1 MVNCNKCRR
10 APAVDPDTWCLA
22 CRGVEVLTGELAGT
36 WPYTAARVLA
46 EDAVVSAVRTVKGL
60 RSLGTSL
67 SSAEHSRAAARE
79 RTRERSPRGRASSGK
94 SLPPPPPPPAP
105 LTAPK
110 EEYSYAEESEEEEDQ
125 VVDPPITTKAKC
137 DPSKP
142 PPEPPEPPRE
152 HDRDR
157 SRGRRR
163 RGEASGTRKHKKR
176 TRGGKKHQRLHRQLD
191 RPDLP
196 LPRRPPR
203 SFWEERPSFD
213 GHRGHSSRR

>member
-1 MVNCNKCRR
+1 MVNCNKCKR

-22 CRGVEVLTGELAGT
+22 CRGVEVLTGELAGS
-36 WPYTAARVLA
+36 WPHTAARVLA
-46 EDAVVSAVRTVKGL
+46 EDAIVSAVRTVKGI

-67 SSAEHSRAAARE
+67 SSAEQSRAAARE
-79 RTRERSPRGRASSGK
+79 RTRERSPRGRASSAR

-105 LTAPK
+105 LTEPK
-110 EEYSYAEESEEEEDQ
+110 EEDSYTEESEEEEDQ
-125 VVDPPITTKAKC
+125 VVDPPVTTKAKC
-137 DPSKP
+137 DPSKA
-142 PPEPPEPPRE
+142 PPEPPTPPKD
-152 HDRDR
+152 HSRDR

-163 RGEASGTRKHKKR
+163 RGEGSGRKHKKR

-203 SFWEERPSFD
+203 TFWDQRPSFD